1 MNGVEGGRS
10 LSGSDVMS
18 QSEIDDLLSALS
30 TGVVSAEEMKVEQKQ
45 RKIKV
50 YDFKRPDKFSKDQI
64 RTLYMLHENFARLLN
79 TYLSAHLRALVHI
92 NVASVD
98 QLTYEEF
105 IRSLPNPS
113 VIGIFN
119 MRPLKGNVILEL
131 NPNIVFSIIDRLFG
145 GPGLPPAKPRA
156 LTDIEEAIVRRV
168 INKALE
174 AFQEAWKQVVVIEP
188 RLDAIETN
196 PQFTQIVPPNDMVV
210 IITLQTKIGQV
221 EGLIN
226 ICIPYLVLEPIMS
239 KLTTTFWVASS
250 ISKQDNPEH
259 ILALQKKLEKTLIPM
274 VVELGQITVKVQE
287 LLELAVGDVLQLET
301 RVDNDLSIIVGHK
314 EKFRC
319 KPGVSGKKV
328 AVQISQ
334 IITEGDDNDE

>member
-1 MNGVEGGRS
+1 MAGPEV
-10 LSGSDVMS
+10 LS
-18 QSEIDDLLSALS
+18 QAEIDDLLSALS
-30 TGVVSAEEMKVEQKQ
+30 TGVVSAEEIRSEQKQ
-45 RKIKV
+45 KKIKI

-79 TYLSAHLRALVHI
+79 TYLSAHLRTLVHI

-113 VIGIFN
+113 VINVFQ
-119 MRPLKGNVILEL
+119 MRPLKGNAILEI

-145 GPGLPPAKPRA
+145 GPGLPPAKPRP
-156 LTDIEEAIVRRV
+156 LTDIEEAITRRV

-174 AFQEAWKQVVVIEP
+174 SLQEAWKQVVAIEP
-188 RLDAIETN
+188 RADVIETN

-210 IITLQTKIGQV
+210 IITLQTKIGQA

-239 KLTTTFWVASS
+239 KLTTTFWVASA
-250 ISKQDNPEH
+250 IAKQSSQENVA
-259 ILALQKKLEKTLIPM
+259 ALQRKLERAPIPV
-274 VVELGQITVKVQE
+274 VVEMGRVTVTVQE
-287 LLELAVGDVLQLET
+287 LLELAVGDVMQLET
-301 RVDNDLSIIVGHK
+301 KVEDDLNIIIGSK

-319 KPGVSGKKV
+319 KPGLAGHKL
-328 AVQISQ
+328 AIQ
-334 IITEGDDNDE
+334 ITEVLAGGDDNDE

>member
-1 MNGVEGGRS
+1 MEGGGI
-10 LSGSDVMS
+10 LSGPDVLS
-18 QSEIDDLLSALS
+18 QSEIDELLSALS

-105 IRSLPNPS
+105 IRSLPSPS
-113 VIGIFN
+113 VISVFN
-119 MRPLKGNVILEL
+119 MRPLKGNVILEV

-145 GPGLPPAKPRA
+145 GPGVAPAKPRS

-174 AFQEAWKQVVVIEP
+174 SFQEAWKQVIAIEP
-188 RLDAIETN
+188 RLEVIETN
-196 PQFTQIVPPNDMVV
+196 PQFTQIVPPSDMVV
-210 IITLQTKIGQV
+210 IITLQAKIGPA

-226 ICIPYLVLEPIMS
+226 ICIPYFVLEPIMS
-239 KLTTTFWVASS
+239 KLTTTFWVSS
-250 ISKQDNPEH
+250 SVAKQALPEH
-259 ILALQKKLEKTLIPM
+259 ISAIQHKIERALIPVIIEM
-274 VVELGQITVKVQE
+274 GRVTINVQE
-287 LLELAVGDVLQLET
+287 LLELMPGDVLQLDAK
-301 RVDNDLSIIVGHK
+301 VDSDLNVIVGQR

-319 KPGVSGKKV
+319 KPGIIGKKL
-328 AVQISQ
+328 AVQITQ
-334 IITEGDDNDE
+334 ILSKGDDNDE

>member
-1 MNGVEGGRS
+1 
-10 LSGSDVMS
+10 MS
-18 QSEIDDLLSALS
+18 QNEIDDLLSALS
-30 TGVVSAEEMKVEQKQ
+30 TGVVSAEEMRVEQKQ

-131 NPNIVFSIIDRLFG
+131 NPNIIFSVIDRLFG
-145 GPGLPPAKPRA
+145 GPGLPPAKPRS

-168 INKALE
+168 MNKALE
-174 AFQEAWKQVVVIEP
+174 AFQEAWKQVVTIEP
-188 RLDAIETN
+188 RLEAIETN

-210 IITLQTKIGQV
+210 IVTLQTKIGQV

-226 ICIPYLVLEPIMS
+226 LCIPYLVLEPIMS

-250 ISKQDNPEH
+250 VSKQEHPEH
-259 ILALQKKLEKTLIPM
+259 MQALQRKLSRTFIPM
-274 VVELGQITVKVQE
+274 TVELGQITVMVQE

-301 RVDNDLSIIVGHK
+301 KVEDDLSVIIGHR

-319 KPGVSGKKV
+319 KPGISGKKV

-334 IITEGDDNDE
+334 VVMEGDDSDE